1 MVGRSCDGNKV
12 CDKKNTVEE
21 EVALGRRVFSNSL
34 WRMGKSS
41 FREERI
47 QEVGQEENFLGQG
60 DGACG
65 LDVKGSCQ

>member
-1 MVGRSCDGNKV
+1 M
-12 CDKKNTVEE
+12 EE
-21 EVALGRRVFSNSL
+21 AGAFGRRVFSNSP

-65 LDVKGSCQ
+65 LDMKGSCQ